1 MAKQPQTILGI
12 DIGTQTIKAV
22 QLKVQRKKAVLT
34 HIGWIPTPN
43 DAVNALGIQD
53 SVAVCTALKKLFQ
66 QTGFS
71 ARQAVLSLAGQNA
84 VYVRTLQLPPLAGEA
99 LKEMMDKEMALSNPF
114 GDAKILMD
122 YCIYSGQS
130 DRSHSLDA
138 IFAITPELAAS
149 NLQDLIKESGK
160 DIFALDVEP
169 LALGRSLDFN
179 YQQEI
184 KGQTLCLVDFGHT
197 KTSINIYRDS
207 KLLMP
212 RQLPI
217 GGFEV
222 TRLISENLHVALDE
236 AEEIKKQ
243 KIPTLDL
250 NWEEDLSLQTKEQT
264 HLQEP
269 QSKTS
274 VVDISYEPYSPF
286 SSYEQ
291 ADPGY
296 ESQEESGSV
305 LPLNDDSEVTLLQ
318 HSIRFALEEF
328 AGEIRR
334 SLEYF
339 SYQQGKVDRL
349 LLCGGISN
357 IKNIEAYFSKTVDL
371 PCEKLA
377 PFRAISLQTS
387 ATDIDLIEEHQ
398 QEFSIA
404 IGNALYILY

>member
-1 MAKQPQTILGI
+1 
-12 DIGTQTIKAV
+12 
-22 QLKVQRKKAVLT
+22 
-34 HIGWIPTPN
+34 
-43 DAVNALGIQD
+43 
-53 SVAVCTALKKLFQ
+53 
-66 QTGFS
+66 
-71 ARQAVLSLAGQNA
+71 
-84 VYVRTLQLPPLAGEA
+84 
-99 LKEMMDKEMALSNPF
+99 MALYF
-114 GDAKILMD
+114 L
-122 YCIYSGQS
+122 
-130 DRSHSLDA
+130 
-138 IFAITPELAAS
+138 
-149 NLQDLIKESGK
+149 LI
-160 DIFALDVEP
+160 
-169 LALGRSLDFN
+169 
-179 YQQEI
+179 
-184 KGQTLCLVDFGHT
+184 
-197 KTSINIYRDS
+197 
-207 KLLMP
+207 
-212 RQLPI
+212 
-217 GGFEV
+217 
-222 TRLISENLHVALDE
+222 
-236 AEEIKKQ
+236 IKKQ

-291 ADPGY
+291 ADSGY

-349 LLCGGISN
+349 LLCGGVSN
-357 IKNIEAYFSKTVDL
+357 IKNIEAYFSKTVDV

-377 PFRAISLQTS
+377 PFRAISLQAS
-387 ATDIDLIEEHQ
+387 ATDIDLIEQHQ